1 MKKWIF
7 SAVLSVSILSFS
19 HGMDKP
25 GPHGGFVQMPG
36 AFHTEVVP
44 QKDGSLWV
52 YLLDINIAEPSVRDS
67 EVIGWIETPN
77 SKINLD
83 CRLAPPDHYWC
94 RGVNA
99 NVVGKLMIKAKRQA
113 AQGNVAIY
121 NFPLKFEPAAGTGH
135 SGKTHEAGKA
145 GSEKS
150 KPVTTPGSKDSKESS
165 PAIQHQ
171 H

>member
-7 SAVLSVSILSFS
+7 SAVLSVGVLSFS

-67 EVIGWIETPN
+67 EVIGWIETPH

-83 CRLAPPDHYWC
+83 CRLAPPDHFC
-94 RGVNA
+94 A
-99 NVVGKLMIKAKRQA
+99 
-113 AQGNVAIY
+113 VA
-121 NFPLKFEPAAGTGH
+121 
-135 SGKTHEAGKA
+135 
-145 GSEKS
+145 
-150 KPVTTPGSKDSKESS
+150 
-165 PAIQHQ
+165 
-171 H
+171 